1 MSIYVLGPTHYLCIY
16 TCVVIFCIHLH
27 QRKGWIPMMNRWQ
40 QGSAGE
46 GPRATFGAQGIG
58 GPGDPQK
65 VHYREYVGPAISG
78 RSRLLKV
85 VKYLLWL
92 SCLFNSFNCS

>member
-1 MSIYVLGPTHYLCIY
+1 MCCHLCIH
-16 TCVVIFCIHLH
+16 FH

-46 GPRATFGAQGIG
+46 GPRATFGAQGAG
-58 GPGDPQK
+58 GPGDGKPFEKKPPQK
-65 VHYREYVGPAISG
+65 VHYREFVCPAISG

-92 SCLFNSFNCS
+92 SCLFNSFNGS